1 MNPTIVCRAG
11 ACAVVHFAANELADY
26 LSRMTGGNV
35 PVADTAAAPAIRLE
49 VAADDPA
56 LEPMD
61 SFQITE
67 SNRVVTLRSATP
79 RGLLMAAYHYLQL
92 LGCRFH
98 FPGKQNEFVPK
109 RDEVILPGARLLE
122 TPAFRKRGIVMYY
135 RNSAFADWIDYMPK
149 VKLNTLGVHAFL
161 GTTQADRGSLDDLHR
176 ATAMAAE
183 RGLRVDLE
191 AHCFGEVLCA
201 SDRAA
206 MAEAEAH
213 MAELVRGLPGEVHD
227 LFLWQADGYI
237 KKCECPEHQGQSVPD
252 QTLMFVNHMLG
263 IARQVRPGERLCYLA
278 YINTLPAPRNVRPA
292 NGVFLEWA
300 PIRRCMSHA
309 LNDRACPVN
318 ADEHVPHLL
327 ANLDVFPADE
337 AQVLGY
343 WLDSSLF
350 NRGRF
355 AKNRGRLPWFPQIL
369 QADLRYYRGLG
380 FRDITTFACQ
390 LDGAYVERFISPA
403 IPTYARLLWNP
414 DADWAADVP
423 AFCESF
429 FGTQEAEAGLVVDAA
444 VDPNHCPAQA
454 EVEARIDAAMPV
466 IDGLVRDASE
476 DLHRERLRRLRAELE
491 HRQSWRQ
498 A

>member
-1 MNPTIVCRAG
+1 MNVHVACPAN
-11 ACAVVHFAANELADY
+11 ACAVERSAANELADY
-26 LSRMTGGNV
+26 LRRMTGRNV

-49 VAADDPA
+49 VTADDPA

-61 SFQITE
+61 SFRITE

-92 LGCRFH
+92 LGCRFY

-109 RDEVILPGARLLE
+109 RDEVILPGVRVLE
-122 TPAFRKRGIVMYY
+122 TPAFRKRGIVIYFG
-135 RNSAFADWIDYMPK
+135 NSAFADWIDFMPK
-149 VKLNTLGVHAFL
+149 VKLNTIGVHAFL
-161 GTTQADRGSLDDLHR
+161 GTTQADRGSPDDLHL
-176 ATAMAAE
+176 ASGMAAE

-191 AHCFGEVLCA
+191 AHCFGEVLCP

-213 MAELVRGLPGEVHD
+213 MTGLVRGLPDGVQD
-227 LFLWQADGYI
+227 LFLWLADGYI
-237 KKCECPEHQGQSVPD
+237 KRCECPEHQGLSVSD
-252 QTLMFVNHMLG
+252 QTLMFVNHMLES
-263 IARQVRPGERLCYLA
+263 ARQVRPRERLCYLA

-292 NGVFLEWA
+292 NGAFLEWA

-309 LNDRACPVN
+309 LNDRACPIN
-318 ADEHVPHLL
+318 ADDHVPHLL
-327 ANLDVFPADE
+327 ANLEVFPADE

-380 FRDITTFACQ
+380 FRDVTTFACQ
-390 LDGAYVERFISPA
+390 LDRAYFGRFISPS
-403 IPTYARLLWNP
+403 IPAYAQLLWNP
-414 DADWAADVP
+414 DADWADEARG
-423 AFCESF
+423 FCQSF
-429 FGTQEAEAGLVVDAA
+429 FGTQEAEAGLVIDAA
-444 VDPNHCPAQA
+444 MDPNHCPGQA
-454 EVEARIDAAMPV
+454 EVDARIAAALPV
-466 IDGLVRDASE
+466 VDHLVRDASE
-476 DLHRERLRRLRAELE
+476 DLHRERLRRLTAELE
-491 HRQSWRQ
+491 HRRSWRH